1 VSETRS
7 WNAPRQGGG
16 RRRETVEFARAY
28 VNRSGR
34 IDDERLA
41 KMSPRF
47 AALCAS
53 EHQDRA

>member
-1 VSETRS
+1 MRM
-7 WNAPRQGGG
+7 PP
-16 RRRETVEFARAY
+16 VEFARAY

-53 EHQDRA
+53 EHRDRA